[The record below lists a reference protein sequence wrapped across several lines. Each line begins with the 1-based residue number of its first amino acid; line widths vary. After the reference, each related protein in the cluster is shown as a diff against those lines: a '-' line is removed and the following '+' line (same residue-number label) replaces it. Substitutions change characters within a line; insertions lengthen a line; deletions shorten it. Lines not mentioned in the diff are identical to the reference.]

1 MVRVTVVGGGYGGIT
16 VAGGL
21 DDVAEVTLVEQKDQF
36 VHHAA
41 ALRGAVDEIW
51 AHTIFMPYS
60 RLLKNGKV
68 VHGEATRV
76 EGTTVYL
83 ANHDPIE
90 ADYVVLATGTT
101 YPYPAK
107 HNIPTASLAKKRLEE
122 TRRNLQKARRVLLV
136 GAGTV
141 GIEFAGEL
149 FTNFP
154 DMEIIMVDRSDH
166 ILGSNEYAKE
176 LRDVLTQELE
186 DAGVRLVLGAPL
198 SYLPPTD
205 IGELE
210 PFHVETAAGVGI
222 DADMW
227 FLCYGAQTASG
238 YLRLNYGSSLNK
250 NGQVAVDEFLR
261 VKGQEHVYAVG
272 DITDVA
278 ESKRADAARA
288 HARVVVANIKAE
300 IAGGKPSTTYVPG
313 KMWIVL
319 PLGMEGGASQ
329 LTGPGG
335 EPQIVGPDE
344 TAEIKGTDLM
354 VTMVRGQLHLP

>member
-41 ALRGAVDEIW
+41 ALRAVVDDIW

-60 RLLKNGKV
+60 RLLKNGQVIQDK
-68 VHGEATRV
+68 ATKV
-76 EGTTVYL
+76 EGTTVHL
-83 ANHDPIE
+83 ATHEPVT
-90 ADYVVLATGTT
+90 ADYLVLATGST

-107 HNIPTASLAKKRLEE
+107 QDQPNAADAKARLEE
-122 TRRNLQKARRVLLV
+122 TRDNLSRARRVLLV

-149 FTNFP
+149 TSNFP
-154 DMEIIMVDRSDH
+154 DVEVVMVDRAPH
-166 ILGSNEYAKE
+166 ILGSNEYAPQ

-186 DAGVRLVLGAPL
+186 ESGVRLVLGSPL
-198 SYLPPTD
+198 SFVPPTEP
-205 IGELE
+205 GVYQ
-210 PFHVETAAGVGI
+210 PFHVETQDGVGI
-222 DADMW
+222 DADIW

-238 YLRLNYGSSLNK
+238 YLQSTHADRLNEE
-250 NGQVAVDEFLR
+250 GQLAVDEYLR
-261 VKGQEHVYAVG
+261 VKGSENVYAVG
-272 DITDVA
+272 DLTDVP

-288 HARVVVANIKAE
+288 HARVVVANIKAA
-300 IAGGKPSTTYVPG
+300 IAGKAPSTVYTPG
-313 KMWIVL
+313 KMWVVL

-329 LTGPGG
+329 LTGEDG
-335 EPQIVGPDE
+335 EPRIVGPEE
-344 TAEIKGTDLM
+344 TAEIKGNDLM